1 MIKVAVPH
9 AGGLLL
15 IMKRIFTT
23 GLLTILPLAI
33 TIYVF
38 YLVFSF
44 LDNLVGD
51 MIEAVL
57 NYRIPGAG
65 FAAGLFL
72 IMLIGFI
79 ASNIIGSRLIGYFD
93 TLLRRVPIARG
104 IYTGAK
110 QIIDA
115 FTLQGKNAFQKV
127 VLLEYPR
134 KGLYVIGFVT
144 GSSKGEIQDK
154 TREETLNIFIPT
166 TPNPTSGMLILAPR
180 HEVTELKMTVEEG
193 MKVIISGG
201 LFSPDD
207 PTPVLML
214 EPPEKPDKT

>member
-1 MIKVAVPH
+1 MILVTVLQ
-9 AGGLLL
+9 AGGYFLS
-15 IMKRIFTT
+15 MKRIFTT

-38 YLVFSF
+38 YLVFNF

-57 NYRIPGAG
+57 NFRIPGAG
-65 FAAGLFL
+65 FAAGLLL

-134 KGLYVIGFVT
+134 KGIYVIGFVT
-144 GSSKGEIQDK
+144 GSSKGEIQGK
-154 TREETLNIFIPT
+154 TREETLNIFVPT
-166 TPNPTSGMLILAPR
+166 TPNPTSGMLILAPL
-180 HEVTELKMTVEEG
+180 HEVTELEMTVEEG

-201 LFSPDD
+201 LFSPGD
-207 PTPVLML
+207 PSPILL
-214 EPPEKPDKT
+214 PEPPEDSGKT